1 LIADGIEL
9 RALLLSAETRGDAK
23 RKYRGQQPTGHCY
36 NPRSLPPDA
45 RIMIDQL
52 LEFCGNHPLLVTGIV
67 VAWLAVMVYE
77 IRLKSQSFSHVSAAE
92 AVRLM
97 NAGAIVLDVR
107 KPEEFAQGHIVN
119 ARNIEA
125 ETLGSD
131 QKLLEKY
138 KKKVVLTV
146 CNSGLA
152 SNRAATQL
160 RRQGVEQAFSIR
172 GGIAAWKND
181 NMPLEK

>member
-1 LIADGIEL
+1 M
-9 RALLLSAETRGDAK
+9 
-23 RKYRGQQPTGHCY
+23 
-36 NPRSLPPDA
+36 
-45 RIMIDQL
+45 MIDQL

-77 IRLKSQSFSHVSAAE
+77 IRLKSQSFSHVSAGE

-97 NAGAIVLDVR
+97 NAGAVVIDVR
-107 KPEEFAQGHIVN
+107 KPEEFAQGHIVS

-125 ETLGSD
+125 DALGNER
-131 QKLLEKY
+131 KLLDKY

-152 SNRAATQL
+152 SNRAAMQL
-160 RRQGVEQAFSIR
+160 RREGIEQAFSIR
-172 GGIAAWKND
+172 GGLAAWKNE

>member
-1 LIADGIEL
+1 
-9 RALLLSAETRGDAK
+9 
-23 RKYRGQQPTGHCY
+23 
-36 NPRSLPPDA
+36 
-45 RIMIDQL
+45 MIDQL
-52 LEFCGNHPLLVTGIV
+52 LEFCGNHPLLVSGIV

-97 NAGAIVLDVR
+97 NAGAVVIDVR
-107 KPEEFAQGHIVN
+107 KPEEFAQGHIVS

-125 ETLGSD
+125 DALGNER
-131 QKLLEKY
+131 KLLDKY

-152 SNRAATQL
+152 SNRAAMQL
-160 RRQGVEQAFSIR
+160 RREGIEQAFSIR
-172 GGIAAWKND
+172 GGLAAWKNE

>member
-1 LIADGIEL
+1 M
-9 RALLLSAETRGDAK
+9 
-23 RKYRGQQPTGHCY
+23 
-36 NPRSLPPDA
+36 
-45 RIMIDQL
+45 MIDQL
-52 LEFCGNHPLLVTGIV
+52 LEFCGNHPLLVSGIV

-97 NAGAIVLDVR
+97 NAGAVVIDVR
-107 KPEEFAQGHIVN
+107 KPEEFAQGHIVS

-125 ETLGSD
+125 DALGNER
-131 QKLLEKY
+131 KLLDKY

-152 SNRAATQL
+152 SNRAAMQL
-160 RRQGVEQAFSIR
+160 RREGIEQAFSIR
-172 GGIAAWKND
+172 GGLAAWKNE